1 MKGDVVT
8 IKVQPGDMVVEGQVS
23 YIRIRTR
30 AVDPDP
36 HSFSLLDPDPGVNN
50 FQLITGQIKG
60 NYQIC
65 NICKFIVC

>member
-36 HSFSLLDPDPGVNN
+36 HSFSLLDPDPIQEGK
-50 FQLITGQIKG
+50 I
-60 NYQIC
+60 
-65 NICKFIVC
+65 

>member
-30 AVDPDP
+30 AVDPDS
-36 HSFSLLDPDPGVNN
+36 HSFSLLDPDPIQEGK
-50 FQLITGQIKG
+50 I
-60 NYQIC
+60 
-65 NICKFIVC
+65 